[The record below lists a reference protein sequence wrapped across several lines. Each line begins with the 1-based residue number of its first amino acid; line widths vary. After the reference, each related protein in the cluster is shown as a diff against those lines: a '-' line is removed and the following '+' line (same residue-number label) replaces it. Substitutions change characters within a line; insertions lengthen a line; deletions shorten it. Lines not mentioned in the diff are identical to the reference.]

1 MKIELMTLNQAPRTR
16 KTHDSPPNRPTSKPI
31 LLLFSAVTLLMS
43 WICLPDVS
51 AQITTVGS
59 GSYTTAFPGTDVA
72 GRNTYPTGTPGLS
85 GVAATKPV
93 PTNDWWSNFVKVS
106 HGGQA
111 FNYPLSYRSLN
122 SGVVVNLT
130 VPPGAGPTEY
140 RQPMGDVAGIVVGVD
155 GLNATQSTAANH
167 SDWTVTM
174 NWNAGGKDFSAL
186 MGIGMPFT
194 YFTKGSS
201 DLAKVSVNHNPGGAT
216 ISGNK
221 IIITNNYNGANYV
234 VFGPAGTVWS
244 GSGGVYTSN
253 LNGKNF
259 WSMVMLPAGV
269 DVNTAIANLTPYAY
283 VFPGNTQVAWSYT
296 ASTGVVRTTFT
307 VTPDVKEGTANVVLQ
322 GLLPHQWSR
331 LASGSPTPSGYT
343 YNTVR
348 GQLKM
353 LASNS
358 FIVENKFSGILPTLP
373 NLGKYSGGFDP
384 GALYKKIDL
393 MKNDGLAEWTDS
405 YNEGQAM
412 NRLVQAAHLAH
423 QLGHTE
429 ARDKLIN
436 TVKARLED
444 WFKAEGG
451 EVAFIFYYNNT
462 WKTMIGYPAG
472 HRQDENL
479 NDHHFHWG
487 YFIHAAAAIEQYQP
501 GWASQWGGMVDLL
514 IRDASNPSR
523 TDTMFP
529 FLRNFSPYAGHCW
542 ANGFATE
549 PFGNDQESTSESMQF
564 NSSLIHW
571 GTVTGNTAVRDLGIY
586 FYTTEQSAVE
596 EYWFDQNDRT
606 FQPEYVNEMV
616 ARIWGGGYDNG
627 TWWTQDIAAAYG
639 IQLYPIHGGA
649 LYMGHNTAYVQKVW
663 DGMKAKTQ
671 VLNNTPNDNLW
682 YDTYWSFLSF
692 LDPQQA
698 INLYNAYPNRS
709 IKFGISDAQTYH
721 WLHTMN
727 AMGQVADEVTANY
740 PIAAV
745 FNKSGVKTY
754 VAHNYGASAITVNFS
769 DGYSMSVPARSMATN
784 RDINISVTLAANAT
798 QVPTN
803 GTINLTA
810 TTTGTGITKVE
821 FYRDATLLGTD
832 TSAPYTLTTPPL
844 AAGLPN
850 FHARAYVG
858 TNHNVSNIIA
868 VQAGS
873 QVPYTGTPAAIP
885 GTIEAGNYDAF
896 EGGSGQGV
904 SYSDATSWN
913 EGNYRTTEAVD
924 AGTTT
929 NEGVTVGW
937 IDAGEWLEY
946 TVNVAQAGS
955 YDVTLRYTSGNTS
968 GGGPFWFENAAGTKI
983 SPDITVVMNDV
994 NWSTYANKVVTG
1006 VNLSAGQQVIRV
1018 KVGSGGFNLGRMT
1031 FVYAGGDATPPTAP
1045 SNLTSPSKTMTSINL
1060 SWTGSTDNVGVTGY
1074 EVYVNSE
1081 TTPRATVTTT
1091 SATISGLIP
1100 STSYNFR
1107 VRAKDAVPN
1116 YSGYSNT
1123 LTVST
1128 NSDTSAPT
1136 APANL
1141 ASPTKT
1147 NNSVSLSWTA
1157 STDNVGVT
1165 GYEVYVNTETT
1176 PRATVTTTS
1185 ATITGLTAA
1194 TTYAFRVRAKDAVP
1208 NFSAY
1213 SSTLNVTTDGTTLP
1227 APWVTADIGAVG
1239 AAGGASHSSG
1249 TFTVVG
1255 SGADIWGTADE
1266 FRFVYQSIS
1275 GDFTL
1280 TARLASLG
1288 NTDPWAKAGVM
1299 AREGTAANGRHVLTA
1314 VTISNG
1320 LAFQR
1325 RTTAGAE
1332 SIHTAG
1338 PAGATPYWV
1347 RIQRTGNVFTSFVSS
1362 NGTAWTQVGTETI
1375 PMTSAVNVGLA
1386 VTSHNDGVLSTAV
1399 FDNVSITTGNV
1410 AVTGVTVSPA
1420 SATITT
1426 GGTQQLTATVAP
1438 ANATNKTVSWS
1449 SSNSAVAT
1457 VNSSGLVTAVAAGS
1471 AIITV
1476 TTQDGNRTATS
1487 AITVTTANVPVTGV
1501 SVSPTSATINA
1512 GSMQQLTATVA
1523 PANATNKNVSWSSNN
1538 NAVATVS
1545 SSGVVSGVAAGSAT
1559 ITVTTQDGNRTAT
1572 SVITVTG
1579 SGGTNLALNRPT
1591 TTSSNETAAFPGSLA
1606 VDGNATTTRWS
1617 SLFSDPQWI
1626 YVDLGSSY
1634 NVNRVKVT
1642 WEAAYATAY
1651 LVQISSDASNWTNMK
1666 SVTGNATTVND
1677 HTGLTGTGRYV
1688 RIYGTARATVYGYS
1702 IFELEVYGTP
1712 TGGGGTCLGSD
1723 AIGDYTYQVSTTS
1736 GTVNWTFI
1744 PGAPIAG
1751 STLSIIYVKVGSG
1764 GYAGYT
1770 MNASGS
1776 NFTFSQAHPAG
1787 TSLTFY
1793 FTYRVGNTATER
1805 SSVANPHTYSAG
1817 ATCGARAITMEE
1829 EGNQEDYDLYPNPVV
1844 DVLTI
1849 RGGKGGSLGIVNA
1862 QGISVKG
1869 QAILNSDDTDVSSL
1883 PSGVYHAILI
1893 KNNKRYVKRFMKVN

>member
-1 MKIELMTLNQAPRTR
+1 
-16 KTHDSPPNRPTSKPI
+16 
-31 LLLFSAVTLLMS
+31 
-43 WICLPDVS
+43 
-51 AQITTVGS
+51 
-59 GSYTTAFPGTDVA
+59 
-72 GRNTYPTGTPGLS
+72 
-85 GVAATKPV
+85 
-93 PTNDWWSNFVKVS
+93 
-106 HGGQA
+106 
-111 FNYPLSYRSLN
+111 
-122 SGVVVNLT
+122 
-130 VPPGAGPTEY
+130 
-140 RQPMGDVAGIVVGVD
+140 MGDVAGIVVGVD

-174 NWNAGGKDFSAL
+174 NWNGGGKDFSAL

-194 YFTKGSS
+194 YFTKGSA

-234 VFGPAGTVWS
+234 VFGPAGTVWN

-253 LNGKNF
+253 LNGKNY

-269 DVNTAIANLTPYAY
+269 DVNTAITEMTPYAY
-283 VFPGNTQVAWSYT
+283 VFPGNTQVAWTYT
-296 ASTGVVRTTFT
+296 ASTGAVRTTFT

-331 LASGSPTPSGYT
+331 LATGSPVPSGYT

-358 FIVENKFSGILPTLP
+358 FIVENKFSGILPNLP
-373 NLGKYSGGFDP
+373 NLTKYSGGFDP
-384 GALYKKIDL
+384 GALHKKIDL

-412 NRLVQAAHLAH
+412 NRLIQAAHLAH
-423 QLGHTE
+423 QIGHTE

-501 GWASQWGGMVDLL
+501 GWAAQWGGMVDLL

-571 GTVTGNTAVRDLGIY
+571 GTVTGNTAIRDLGIY
-586 FYTTEQSAVE
+586 LYTTEQSAVE

-606 FQPEYVNEMV
+606 FQPAYAHEMV
-616 ARIWGGGYDNG
+616 ARIWGAGYDNG

-671 VLNNTPNDNLW
+671 VLNNVANDNLW

-721 WLHTMN
+721 WLHAMN
-727 AMGQVADEVTANY
+727 AMGQVAEEVTANY

-745 FNKSGVKTY
+745 FNKAGVKTY
-754 VAHNYGASAITVNFS
+754 VAHNYGSSAITVSFS
-769 DGYSMSVPARSMATN
+769 DGFSMSVPAKTTVTN
-784 RDINISVTLAANAT
+784 RDLNVSVTLSSNTT

-803 GTINLTA
+803 GTVNLTA
-810 TTTGTGITKVE
+810 TTTGTGITKVD
-821 FYRDATLLGTD
+821 FYRDGTLIGTD
-832 TSAPYTLTTPPL
+832 TSSPYTLTTAPL

-858 TNHNVSNIIA
+858 TTNHNVSNVVS

-873 QVPYTGTPAAIP
+873 QVPYLGSPAAIP

-913 EGNYRTTEAVD
+913 EGNFRTSEAVD

-929 NEGVTVGW
+929 SEGVTVGW

-946 TVNVAQAGS
+946 TVNVAQSGT
-955 YDVTLRYTSGNTS
+955 YDVTLRYTSGNAA
-968 GGGPFWFENAAGTKI
+968 GGGPFWFENAAGSKI

-994 NWSTYANKVVTG
+994 NWSTYVNKVVSG
-1006 VNLSAGQQVIRV
+1006 VTLSAGQQVIRV
-1018 KVGSGGFNLGRMT
+1018 KVGNGGFNLGRMT
-1031 FVYAGGDATPPTAP
+1031 FVFTGGGDTTPPTAP
-1045 SNLTSPSKTMTSINL
+1045 SNLTSPSQTGSSVNL
-1060 SWTGSTDNVGVTGY
+1060 SWTGSTDNVAVTGY
-1074 EVYVNSE
+1074 EVYVNTE
-1081 TTPRATVTTT
+1081 TTPRTTVTTT
-1091 SATISGLIP
+1091 SATISGLT
-1100 STSYNFR
+1100 SGTSYAFK

-1128 NSDTSAPT
+1128 TGDTTPPT
-1136 APANL
+1136 APSNL
-1141 ASPTKT
+1141 TSPSKT
-1147 NNSVSLSWTA
+1147 NNSVSLSWTG
-1157 STDNVGVT
+1157 STDNVAVT

-1176 PRATVTTTS
+1176 PRITVTTTT
-1185 ATITGLTAA
+1185 ATITGLTAS
-1194 TTYAFRVRAKDAVP
+1194 TTYAFKVRAKDAVP
-1208 NFSAY
+1208 NFSGY
-1213 SSTLNVTTDGTTLP
+1213 SNTLNVTTDGTALP
-1227 APWVTADIGAVG
+1227 SPWTTADIGAVG
-1239 AAGGASHSSG
+1239 ATGSASHSSG
-1249 TFTVVG
+1249 TFTLAG

-1266 FRFVYQSIS
+1266 FRYVYQSIT
-1275 GDFTL
+1275 GDFTV
-1280 TARLASLG
+1280 TARLSSLT

-1299 AREGTAANGRHVLTA
+1299 AREGVAANGRHVLTA
-1314 VTISNG
+1314 VTAANG

-1325 RTTAGAE
+1325 RVTVGAE
-1332 SIHTAG
+1332 SVHTAG
-1338 PAGATPYWV
+1338 PAGAVPYWV
-1347 RIQRTGNVFTSFVSS
+1347 RLTRAGNVFTSFVST
-1362 NGTAWTQVGTETI
+1362 NGTTWTQVGTETI
-1375 PMTSAVNVGLA
+1375 AMTSAINVGLA
-1386 VTSHNDGVLSTAV
+1386 VTSHNDGILSTAV
-1399 FDNVSITTGNV
+1399 FDNVSVTSGNV
-1410 AVTGVTVSPA
+1410 AVTGVTVSPTA
-1420 SATITT
+1420 ATINI

-1449 SSNSAVAT
+1449 SNNTSVAT
-1457 VNSSGLVTAVAAGS
+1457 VNGSGLVTAVAS
-1471 AIITV
+1471 
-1476 TTQDGNRTATS
+1476 
-1487 AITVTTANVPVTGV
+1487 
-1501 SVSPTSATINA
+1501 
-1512 GSMQQLTATVA
+1512 
-1523 PANATNKNVSWSSNN
+1523 
-1538 NAVATVS
+1538 
-1545 SSGVVSGVAAGSAT
+1545 GSAT
-1559 ITVTTQDGNRTAT
+1559 ITVTTQDGSKTANAAITVNVPVTGVTVSPTAVTLAVGATQQLTAT
-1572 SVITVTG
+1572 VSPANASNKTVSWSSNNTAIATVNGSGLVTAVGAGNTTIVVTTQDGGKTASSAITVTG
-1579 SGGTNLALNRPT
+1579 GGGTNIALNKSV

-1606 VDGNATTTRWS
+1606 VDGNGTTRWS
-1617 SLFSDPQWI
+1617 SLFADPQWL

-1651 LVQISSDASNWTNMK
+1651 LVQVSTDAATWTTMK
-1666 SVTGNATTVND
+1666 TVSGNATTVND

-1712 TGGGGTCLGSD
+1712 SGTGGTCSGT
-1723 AIGDYTYQVSTTS
+1723 AANGDYTYQVSTTN
-1736 GTVNWTFI
+1736 GNVTWTFV
-1744 PGAPIAG
+1744 PGAPISG
-1751 STLSIIYVKVGSG
+1751 STLSIIYIKVGSG
-1764 GYAGYT
+1764 AYAGYT
-1770 MNASGS
+1770 MNTSGS
-1776 NFTFSQAHPAG
+1776 NFTFTQAYTAG
-1787 TSLTFY
+1787 AALTFY
-1793 FTYRVGNTATER
+1793 FTYRVGATTTER

-1817 ATCGARAITMEE
+1817 ATCGAKITSI
-1829 EGNQEDYDLYPNPVV
+1829 EDDGMQVDYNVFPNPVV

-1849 RGGKGGSLGIVNA
+1849 RGAKGGVMGIVNA
-1862 QGISVKG
+1862 QGIEVSG
-1869 QAILNSDDTDVSSL
+1869 QRVLASDDTEVSHL
-1883 PSGVYHAILI
+1883 PSGIYHAILI
-1893 KNNKRYVKRFMKVN
+1893 KNNKRHVLRFMKAK

>member
-1 MKIELMTLNQAPRTR
+1 MKIELITLNFGPRTQ
-16 KTHDSPPNRPTSKPI
+16 KTNVWRSLRTFLKPSFI
-31 LLLFSAVTLLMS
+31 LNLAVASLLSLFSTA
-43 WICLPDVS
+43 DVV
-51 AQITTVGS
+51 AQITSVGS
-59 GSYTTAFPGTDVA
+59 GSYTTAFPGIDVA
-72 GRNTYPTGTPGLS
+72 GRNTYPTGSPGLS

-93 PTNDWWSNFVKVS
+93 PTNDWWSNFIKAA

-111 FNYPLSYRSLN
+111 FNYPLSYRSLS
-122 SGVVVNLT
+122 SGLVVNLT

-155 GLNATQSTAANH
+155 GLNATQSTASNH

-174 NWNAGGKDFSAL
+174 NWNGGGKDFSAL

-201 DLAKVSVNHNPGGAT
+201 DLAKVTVNHNPSGAT

-253 LNGKNF
+253 LNGKNY

-269 DVNTAIANLTPYAY
+269 DVNTAITALTPYAY
-283 VFPGNTQVAWSYT
+283 VFPGNTQVAWTYT
-296 ASTGVVRTTFT
+296 ASTGAVRTTFS
-307 VTPDVKEGTANVVLQ
+307 VTPDVKEGTANVVWQ

-331 LASGSPTPSGYT
+331 LSSGSPTPSGYT

-353 LASNS
+353 LASNT
-358 FIVENKFSGILPTLP
+358 FVVENKFSGILPTLP
-373 NLGKYSGGFDP
+373 NLAKYSGGFDP
-384 GALYKKIDL
+384 GALFKKIDL

-451 EVAFIFYYNNT
+451 EVAFLFYYNNT

-571 GTVTGNTAVRDLGIY
+571 GTVTGNTAIRDLGIY
-586 FYTTEQSAVE
+586 LYTTEQSAVE

-606 FQPEYVNEMV
+606 FQPAYAHEMV

-682 YDTYWSFLSF
+682 YDTYWSFLAF

-698 INLYNAYPNRS
+698 INLYNAYPNRN

-727 AMGQVADEVTANY
+727 AMGQVAEEVTANY
-740 PIAAV
+740 PIAAC
-745 FNKSGVKTY
+745 FNKAGVKTY
-754 VAHNYGASAITVNFS
+754 VAHNYGASAITVTFS
-769 DGYSMSVPARSMATN
+769 DGYSMSVPARTMVTN
-784 RDINISVTLAANAT
+784 RDINVSATLSANTT

-803 GTINLTA
+803 GTVNLTA
-810 TTTGTGITKVE
+810 TTTGSGITKVE
-821 FYRDATLLGTD
+821 FYRDATLIGTD
-832 TSAPYTLTTPPL
+832 TSSPYTLTTPPL

-850 FHARAYVG
+850 FHARVYVG
-858 TNHNVSNIIA
+858 TSHNVSNIVA

-873 QVPYTGTPAAIP
+873 QVPYLGTPSAIP

-946 TVNVAQAGS
+946 TVNVAQSGT
-955 YDVTLRYTSGNTS
+955 YNVTLRYTSGNAS
-968 GGGPFWFENAAGTKI
+968 GGGPFWFENAAGSKI
-983 SPDITVVMNDV
+983 SPDITVTMNDA
-994 NWSTYANKVVTG
+994 NWSAYTNKVVNG
-1006 VNLSAGQQVIRV
+1006 INLSAGQQVIRV
-1018 KVGSGGFNLGRMT
+1018 KVGNGGFNLGRMT
-1031 FVYAGGDATPPTAP
+1031 FVYAGGGDTTPPTNP
-1045 SNLTSPSKTMTSINL
+1045 SNLASTAQTMNSISL
-1060 SWTGSTDNVGVTGY
+1060 SWTGSTDNVAVTGY
-1074 EVYVNSE
+1074 EVFVNSE
-1081 TTPRATVTTT
+1081 TTPRTTVTTN
-1091 SATISGLIP
+1091 SATVSGLTAATAY
-1100 STSYNFR
+1100 SFR

-1116 YSGYSNT
+1116 FSGYSNT
-1123 LTVST
+1123 VTIST
-1128 NSDTSAPT
+1128 TGDTSAPT
-1136 APANL
+1136 APSNL
-1141 ASPTKT
+1141 TSPAKT
-1147 NNSVSLSWTA
+1147 NNSVSLSWTG
-1157 STDNVGVT
+1157 STDNVAVT
-1165 GYEVYVNTETT
+1165 GYEVFVNSETT
-1176 PRATVTTTS
+1176 PRTTVTTTS
-1185 ATITGLTAA
+1185 ATITGLSAS

-1208 NFSAY
+1208 NYSAY
-1213 SSTLNVTTDGTTLP
+1213 SNTVNVTTDGGTLP
-1227 APWVTADIGAVG
+1227 SPWLTADIGAVD
-1239 AAGGASHSSG
+1239 AAGSASHASG

-1266 FRFVYQSIS
+1266 FRYVYQSVS
-1275 GDFTL
+1275 GDFTV
-1280 TARLASLG
+1280 TARLSSLT

-1299 AREGTAANGRHVLTA
+1299 VREGTAANARHALTA

-1325 RTTAGAE
+1325 RATAGAE
-1332 SIHTAG
+1332 SLHTAG
-1338 PAGATPYWV
+1338 SASVAPYWV
-1347 RIQRTGNVFTSFVSS
+1347 RLTRAGNVFTSLVSS
-1362 NGTAWTQVGTETI
+1362 NGTSWTQVGTETI
-1375 PMTSAVNVGLA
+1375 TMTSSVNVGLA

-1399 FDNVSITTGNV
+1399 FDNVSITTGSV
-1410 AVTGVTVSPA
+1410 AVTGVTVSPT
-1420 SATITT
+1420 SATVTV

-1438 ANATNKTVSWS
+1438 ANATNKNVSWT
-1449 SSNSAVAT
+1449 SSNTSVAT
-1457 VNSSGLVTAVAAGS
+1457 VNASGVITAVSAGS
-1471 AIITV
+1471 ATITV

-1487 AITVTTANVPVTGV
+1487 SITVSAANVAVTGV
-1501 SVSPTSATINA
+1501 SLSPTSATINA
-1512 GSMQQLTATVA
+1512 GSTQQLTATVA

-1538 NAVATVS
+1538 TAVATVNA
-1545 SSGVVSGVAAGSAT
+1545 SGVVSAVAAGSAT

-1572 SVITVTG
+1572 SAITVT
-1579 SGGTNLALNRPT
+1579 STGGTNLALNKPT
-1591 TTSSNETAAFPGSLA
+1591 TTSSNETATYTGAQA
-1606 VDGNATTTRWS
+1606 VDGNVTTTRWS
-1617 SLFSDPQWI
+1617 SVFADPQWI
-1626 YVDLGSSY
+1626 YVDLGASY

-1642 WEAAYATAY
+1642 WEAAYASAY
-1651 LVQISSDASNWTNMK
+1651 LVQVSSDASNWTTIK
-1666 SVTGNATTVND
+1666 TVTGNATTIND
-1677 HTGLTGTGRYV
+1677 HTGLSGTGRYV

-1712 TGGGGTCLGSD
+1712 GSTGGNCSGSD
-1723 AIGDYTYQVSTTS
+1723 AIGDYTYQVSTS
-1736 GTVNWTFI
+1736 NGTVTWTFI

-1776 NFTFSQAHPAG
+1776 NFTFSQAQSSG
-1787 TSLTFY
+1787 TALQFY
-1793 FTYRVGNTATER
+1793 FTYRVGNTGTER
-1805 SSVANPHTYSAG
+1805 SSVSNPHSYTAG
-1817 ATCGARAITMEE
+1817 ATCGARMSTVE
-1829 EGNQEDYDLYPNPVV
+1829 EGVEEDYDVYPNPVR

-1849 RGGKGGSLGIVNA
+1849 RGATGGKLGIVNA
-1862 QGISVKG
+1862 QGIVVRG
-1869 QAILNSDDTDVSSL
+1869 ERLLNSDDTDVSHL
-1883 PSGVYHAILI
+1883 PSGVYHAILF
-1893 KNNKRYVKRFMKVN
+1893 KNNQRYVKRFMKTN